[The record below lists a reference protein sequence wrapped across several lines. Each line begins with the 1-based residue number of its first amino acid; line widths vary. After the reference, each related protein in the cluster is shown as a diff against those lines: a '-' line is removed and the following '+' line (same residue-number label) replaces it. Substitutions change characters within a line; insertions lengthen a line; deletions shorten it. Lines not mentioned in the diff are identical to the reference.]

1 VLSGGQP
8 IKKIVNHLGAGKVSM
23 EPFVL
28 GWREWV
34 ALPQLGLP
42 AVKAKID
49 TGARTSALHAFS
61 IETFGP
67 LDAPRVRFGVHP
79 VDYSTDVEVWCTAKV
94 VDRRHVRSSNG
105 QAEQRYIITT
115 PICIGGREWPIE
127 ISLSNRYTMAHRM
140 LLGRTALDAQSI
152 NIHPWSEYLQNK
164 LSYDV
169 YAEQALSPP
178 LKRSLRIALLTTE
191 PDNFSNRRLMEAAEK
206 RDHLIEPIN
215 TLRCYMNIKSIASA
229 VHYEGKTLPAY
240 DFVVPRI
247 GASITSYGTA
257 VVRQFEMT
265 GAQVLNSSQS
275 IVQSRDKLF
284 AHQLMAMHKL
294 PMPDTAFAS
303 SNNDTED
310 LIKMVGGTPLVIKLL
325 QSSQGK
331 GVVLAENRTSAAS
344 LIDALRN
351 AEASFLVQQFI
362 PEAAGQDLRCIVLD
376 GKVIAAMVRRATG
389 DDFRANLHKGGVA
402 HEARLTAEERKL
414 AIRAAS
420 RLGLKFAGVDILRS
434 SKGPLLLEVNS
445 SPGLEG
451 IEKTTGIDIAGQV
464 LDYIEHRTFRTR
476 PRLKRAA

>member
-1 VLSGGQP
+1 
-8 IKKIVNHLGAGKVSM
+8 M

-34 ALPQLGLP
+34 ALPQLGVQ

-49 TGARTSALHAFS
+49 TGAKTSALHAFS

-67 LDAPRVRFGVHP
+67 ADAPRVRFGVHP

-94 VDRRHVRSSNG
+94 IDRRHVRSSNG
-105 QAEQRYIITT
+105 QAEHRYIIHT
-115 PICIGGREWPIE
+115 PIRIGDREWPIE

-140 LLGRTALDAQSI
+140 LLGRTALEPQAA
-152 NIHPWSEYLQNK
+152 NIHPWSEYLQDK

-169 YAEQALSPP
+169 YADQAFGAP
-178 LKRSLRIALLTTE
+178 LQRSLRIALLTME
-191 PDNFSNRRLMEAAEK
+191 PDNFSNRRLIEAAGK
-206 RDHLIEPIN
+206 RDHVIEPID
-215 TLRCYMNIKSIASA
+215 TMRCYMNIKSIASA
-229 VHYEGKTLPAY
+229 VHYEGKTLPDF
-240 DFVVPRI
+240 DFVIPRI
-247 GASITSYGTA
+247 GASITAYGTA

-265 GAQVLNSSQS
+265 GAQVLNSAQS

-303 SNNDTED
+303 SHHDTED

-331 GVVLAENRTSAAS
+331 GVVLAENRKSAAS

-351 AEASFLVQQFI
+351 AEASFLVQQFVS
-362 PEAAGQDLRCIVLD
+362 EAAGQDLRCMVLD
-376 GKVIAAMVRRATG
+376 GKIIAAMVRRSTG
-389 DDFRANLHKGGVA
+389 DDFRANLHKGGIA
-402 HEARLTAEERKL
+402 HEAKITPEERKL
-414 AIRAAS
+414 AIRAAN

-434 SKGPLLLEVNS
+434 SNGPLLLEVNS

-451 IEKTTGIDIAGQV
+451 IEKTTNIDIAGQV
-464 LDYIEHRTFRTR
+464 LDYIEQRTFRTR
-476 PRLKRAA
+476 PRLKKAA

>member
-1 VLSGGQP
+1 
-8 IKKIVNHLGAGKVSM
+8 M
-23 EPFVL
+23 EPFVM

-42 AVKAKID
+42 ALKAKID
-49 TGARTSALHAFS
+49 TGAKTSALHAFS

-67 LDAPRVRFGVHP
+67 IDAPRVRFGVHP
-79 VDYSTDVEVWCTAKV
+79 VDYHNGIEVWCTAKI
-94 VDRRHVRSSNG
+94 VDRRPVRSSNG
-105 QAEQRYIITT
+105 QAEQRYIIHT
-115 PICIGGREWPIE
+115 PIRIGDREWPIE

-140 LLGRTALDAQSI
+140 LLGRTALEAQAASI
-152 NIHPWSEYLQNK
+152 LPWSEYRQAM

-169 YAEQALSPP
+169 YEDRELAAPV
-178 LKRSLRIALLTTE
+178 KRSLRIALLTME
-191 PDNFSNRRLMEAAEK
+191 PGNFSNRRFIEEAEK
-206 RDHLIEPIN
+206 RDHVIEPIN

-229 VHYEGKTLPAY
+229 VHYEGKTLPDF
-240 DFVVPRI
+240 DFVIPRI
-247 GASITSYGTA
+247 GASITAYGTA

-265 GAQVLNSSQS
+265 GAQVLNSAQS

-303 SNNDTED
+303 SHHDTDD
-310 LIKMVGGTPLVIKLL
+310 LIKMVGGTPLIIKLL

-331 GVVLAENRTSAAS
+331 GVVLAENRKSAAS
-344 LIDALRN
+344 VIDALRN
-351 AEASFLVQQFI
+351 AEASFLVQQYI
-362 PEAAGQDLRCIVLD
+362 SDAAGQDLRCLVLD
-376 GKVIAAMVRRATG
+376 GKVISAIVRRANG

-402 HEARLTAEERKL
+402 LSAKLSAEERKI
-414 AIRAAS
+414 AVKAAN

-451 IEKTTGIDIAGQV
+451 VEKTTGADIAGQV

-476 PRLKRAA
+476 LRLKKAA